1 MLRGRTAGVSGL
13 GWRDFSETVIY
24 EKNIINPVSGT
35 ELLKPLES
43 PRRRVLKGSFVIL
56 MW

>member
-1 MLRGRTAGVSGL
+1 MLLGRTAGVSGL